1 MNDITDAAVR
11 TLVTEL
17 VGKALWERFGI
28 ELKETKVSG
37 HPEAVERAGVERPAE
52 ALPGFATTVAGL
64 GEGVWR
70 IAPPDDPVGP
80 GIEQYKHLWYQAC
93 NRLRALTEHRDRQQA
108 ALTSE
113 ALERATPD
121 ELLAALLTHPDIS
134 ETDPTHELAR
144 AVIRAL
150 YDAL

>member
-17 VGKALWERFGI
+17 VGKALRDRFGI
-28 ELKETKVSG
+28 ELKEPDVTPRSFGAVPDRGEATG
-37 HPEAVERAGVERPAE
+37 HPEDPGPVTGMDRAGRASQAASATDL
-52 ALPGFATTVAGL
+52 ALEV
-64 GEGVWR
+64 
-70 IAPPDDPVGP
+70 
-80 GIEQYKHLWYQAC
+80 
-93 NRLRALTEHRDRQQA
+93 NRLRRELGEERSARSGINA
-108 ALTSE
+108 